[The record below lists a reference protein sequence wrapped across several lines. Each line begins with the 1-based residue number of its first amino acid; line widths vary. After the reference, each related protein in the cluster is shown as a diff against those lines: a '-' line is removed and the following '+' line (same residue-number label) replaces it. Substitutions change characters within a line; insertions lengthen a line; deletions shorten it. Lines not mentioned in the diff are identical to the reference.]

1 MAPFLGRPAYQPIA
15 RPHDP
20 PRASPYPAPPPAL
33 VGLEALPGYLG
44 AGALARVAQRLNCTL
59 ADIDARMTVDEVLD
73 ELDLQ
78 AYLYDVDAAP
88 QPAPKAT
95 PGGGRR

>member
-1 MAPFLGRPAYQPIA
+1 MAPFLGRPAYQPLA

-20 PRASPYPAPPPAL
+20 PRATPYPKPPPAL
-33 VGLEALPGYLG
+33 VGMEFIPGYLG
-44 AGALARVAQRLNCTL
+44 AGALARVAQRLNISL

-78 AYLYDVDAAP
+78 AYIYDVDAAP
-88 QPAPKAT
+88 QPPPKKP
-95 PGGGRR
+95 PGGRH

>member
-1 MAPFLGRPAYQPIA
+1 MDAI
-15 RPHDP
+15 
-20 PRASPYPAPPPAL
+20 
-33 VGLEALPGYLG
+33 PGYLG
-44 AGALARVAQRLNCTL
+44 AGALARVAQRLNLSL

-88 QPAPKAT
+88 QPPPKAK
-95 PGGGRR
+95 PGGR